1 MLSHGHVISFKD
13 MALECSFPLSPH
25 YINKCFSSFGFSYL
39 RDYYFKYRLWMT
51 PKLMCK
57 NPEMCTKIIILFTEL
72 SLSQTRNT
80 RIKESMEALY
90 SEATIFKSEAV
101 LITTADEDKRAGQN
115 SKLSGIETTINVI
128 LHVKKIKRDLHIQ

>member
-1 MLSHGHVISFKD
+1 MD
-13 MALECSFPLSPH
+13 
-25 YINKCFSSFGFSYL
+25 
-39 RDYYFKYRLWMT
+39 D

-57 NPEMCTKIIILFTEL
+57 NPEMYTKIIILFTEL